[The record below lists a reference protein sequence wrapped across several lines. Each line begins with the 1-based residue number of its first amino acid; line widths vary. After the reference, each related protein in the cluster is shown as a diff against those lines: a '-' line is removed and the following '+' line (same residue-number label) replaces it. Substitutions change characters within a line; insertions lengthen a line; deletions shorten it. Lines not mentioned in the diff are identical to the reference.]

1 MQGSEF
7 VLKSGAGHVAHAVSR
22 VGGHVLDSD
31 ALTLPDRNGPPIA
44 PLEAC
49 TCAQPRRLIVE

>member
-1 MQGSEF
+1 MLE
-7 VLKSGAGHVAHAVSR
+7 SGAGHVAHAVSC

-31 ALTLPDRNGPPIA
+31 ALTLPERNGPPIA